1 MSEVSISLNPES
13 PKPPRPKKTRP
24 PKERPDGVTR
34 ERSQRRAL
42 VTSIVIS
49 SIIVHLV
56 ILLLFGIWTVAKHF
70 TRPEARFEVKKT
82 VKIPPKTPQHKM
94 NVAKHEAMA
103 PKPTFNDKLVSTR
116 PAPFALPEMPEI
128 DLAQMLPLDPRN

>member
-42 VTSIVIS
+42 VTSIVIFS
-49 SIIVHLV
+49 LLYVALFCV
-56 ILLLFGIWTVAKHF
+56 WLFVLTDKILHGPAYGEHG
-70 TRPEARFEVKKT
+70 AG
-82 VKIPPKTPQHKM
+82 
-94 NVAKHEAMA
+94 A
-103 PKPTFNDKLVSTR
+103 PKSGG
-116 PAPFALPEMPEI
+116 PAPEGGLLAAAAALADPGSPESMTARHGSTAGDAEEG
-128 DLAQMLPLDPRN
+128 AS